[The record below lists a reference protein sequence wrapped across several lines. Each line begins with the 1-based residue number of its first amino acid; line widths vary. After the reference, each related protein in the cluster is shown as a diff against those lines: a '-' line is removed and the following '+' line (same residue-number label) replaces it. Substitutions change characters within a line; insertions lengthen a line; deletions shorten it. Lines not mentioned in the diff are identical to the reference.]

1 MTTYESFIVL
11 GPFLAL
17 VFVMTIGFG
26 IAHYFDNR
34 G

>member
-1 MTTYESFIVL
+1 MTTYESFIL
-11 GPFLAL
+11 IGPLLAL
-17 VFVMTIGFG
+17 VFVMMIGFG